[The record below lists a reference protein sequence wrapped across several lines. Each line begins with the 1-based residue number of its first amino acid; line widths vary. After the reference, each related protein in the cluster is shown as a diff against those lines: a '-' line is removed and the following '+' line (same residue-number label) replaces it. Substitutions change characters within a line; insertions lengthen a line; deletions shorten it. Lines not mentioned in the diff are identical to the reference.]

1 MSEQPEQAAQQPAL
15 ALSSAI
21 DRNESIVFTELD
33 ETIVMMDVD
42 EGQYYELDSVAARIW
57 QLVENGPTVES
68 ICGVLA
74 GEYEVEAK
82 ECRED
87 VMEFLQAAWEQ
98 GLVQLAEG

>member
-1 MSEQPEQAAQQPAL
+1 MSEQSEQAAPQPEL

-57 QLVENGPTVES
+57 QLVENRPTVES
-68 ICGVLA
+68 ICDVLA
-74 GEYEVEAK
+74 GEYEVEAE

-87 VMEFLQAAWEQ
+87 VMEFLQAAREQ